1 MLRFSIFTFMLIT
14 VNINHGDS
22 LFVILI
28 VVNRV
33 KDPPPLSIVACVL
46 ESSYQPFPRRT
57 QDGGNRSG
65 VRNFCLFQLFPM
77 NFSSFFILSP
87 GYLFYQI
94 FYALMS
100 LF

>member
-33 KDPPPLSIVACVL
+33 KDPPPL
-46 ESSYQPFPRRT
+46 
-57 QDGGNRSG
+57 
-65 VRNFCLFQLFPM
+65 
-77 NFSSFFILSP
+77 
-87 GYLFYQI
+87 
-94 FYALMS
+94 ALWDVFWSLVTS
-100 LF
+100 LFRVGPKMAATGVV